1 MIKTRTRTVKRKNQ
15 LKTIQ
20 SKPLQR
26 EAFFNRDFINEENRT
41 VELAFSSEEP
51 VERGFGIEI
60 LDHASTSIRLGRLE
74 NGAPVLVDHDRRDH
88 VGVIESVSIDK
99 DRRGRAVVRF
109 GRSERAT
116 EIFNDVVDGIRSK
129 VSVGYR
135 IFNGVLEEQ
144 SDEKGDTYRINDWEP
159 YEITVTSIGADDSVG
174 VNRSLDSDENNELI
188 ISEVRTMPD
197 PQTAPAE
204 NKPAEVDTK
213 AIRSAGITEGGNQER
228 SRVNEILTIGEKYG
242 MGDLARTFVN
252 DGKSVDAM
260 REAALERFGGAAPVE
275 AEAPEIGLSEREMEQ
290 FSFVRAMN
298 ALANPR
304 DHKAQESASFEI
316 ECSRA
321 AGERMKKDVQGIM
334 VPADILKRS
343 LVDMKRDLNVATAT
357 AGGNVVSTDLLSA
370 SFIELLRNKA
380 MMMQPGMATLMTDL
394 NGNLAIPRQS
404 GGATSYWVAESG
416 APAESEATFDQVT
429 LSPNTIGAFTDFS
442 RKLLLQSSI
451 DVEAFVRG
459 DLARTLALGI
469 DAAAINGDGTGN
481 QPVGILNT
489 TGIGDVAGGANGLAA
504 AWSHIVDLETAVA
517 IDNADIGSLRYLTN
531 AKVRGKL
538 KQTEKAA
545 STAQFIMAEG
555 GELNGYE
562 AMITNQVPSN
572 LVKGAS
578 GAVCSASIFGNFA
591 DLLIGMWGG
600 LDLTV
605 DPYSNSTS
613 GTVRVVAL
621 QDIDLAVRH
630 AESFAAMQDILT

>member
-1 MIKTRTRTVKRKNQ
+1 MKRKNQ